1 MQRVVPVTTSAAL
14 GSLFVLTLLVVR
26 AVGTIEGFEAADSN
40 QDGVLDKAEFAGFA
54 KHIQTELSTLMGT
67 HLEARSPASAVRV
80 SVGDG
85 GVDKGSTSTTTS
97 TDFPTIGGDIESS
110 VGFWAAFVNSLIMII
125 VTELGDKTFFIAAV
139 LAMRQVRKQP
149 RFF

>member
-54 KHIQTELSTLMGT
+54 KHIQTELDTMGT

-97 TDFPTIGGDIESS
+97 TDFPTIGGDLESS

-139 LAMRQVRKQP
+139 LAMRQVRKQH